1 MRMKVMT
8 KAFRRND
15 ERLQG
20 NESKKCKIAA
30 HRPLSQNCKIGV
42 IVQFFFCIFQKTKR
56 IQGELG

>member
-30 HRPLSQNCKIGV
+30 HRPL
-42 IVQFFFCIFQKTKR
+42 
-56 IQGELG
+56 

>member
-20 NESKKCKIAA
+20 NKTAPYIFS
-30 HRPLSQNCKIGV
+30 SFTNCKIGV

>member
-20 NESKKCKIAA
+20 NESK
-30 HRPLSQNCKIGV
+30 NCKIGV